1 MAKNTIKLKKYLDVV
16 NEFTATAVAITPG
29 FFLELTSA
37 GLVQAHSTEGGPVLP
52 MVALEDEL
60 QGKGITDN
68 YAVSAKIQVWTAV
81 RGEEVYAL
89 LADGED
95 VAIGDFLISD
105 GNGRLKK
112 YDGTTASDVEF
123 PQSLVAV
130 ALEAVDMSGS
140 SGADPSGRI
149 EVVIM

>member
-16 NEFTATAVAITPG
+16 NEFTATAVEITPG
-29 FFLELTSA
+29 MLLELTSD
-37 GLVQAHSTEGGPVLP
+37 GLVQAHSNAGGPALT
-52 MVALEDEL
+52 MFALEDEL
-60 QGKGITDN
+60 QGKGIDDN
-68 YAVSAKIQVWTAV
+68 YAASAKVQVWTAV

-95 VAIGDFLISD
+95 VSTGDFLVSD
-105 GNGRLKK
+105 GTGKLKAFTP
-112 YDGTTASDVEF
+112 DSSAVIVEQT
-123 PQSLVAV
+123 PVAI

-149 EVVIM
+149 KVVIL

>member
-29 FFLELTSA
+29 MLLELTSD

-52 MVALEDEL
+52 MFALEDEL

-95 VAIGDFLISD
+95 VAVGDFLVSD
-105 GNGRLKK
+105 GTGKLKAA
-112 YDGTTASDVEF
+112 TADSSAVVVEEF
-123 PQSLVAV
+123 PIAI

-149 EVVIM
+149 KVVIL

>member
-29 FFLELTSA
+29 FFLELTSD
-37 GLVQAHSTEGGPVLP
+37 GYVQAHSTEGGPVLP

-123 PQSLVAV
+123 PQSIVAV

>member
-29 FFLELTSA
+29 MLLELTSD

-52 MVALEDEL
+52 MFALEDEL

-89 LADGED
+89 LADGEE
-95 VAIGDFLISD
+95 VAAGDFLISD
-105 GNGRLKK
+105 GNGKLKK
-112 YDGTTASDVEF
+112 YDGNTASDVEF

-130 ALEAVDMSGS
+130 ALEAVDMSDS

-149 EVVIM
+149 KVVIM

>member
-29 FFLELTSA
+29 MLLELTSA
-37 GLVQAHSTEGGPVLP
+37 ELVQAHSTEGGPVLP
-52 MVALEDEL
+52 MFALEDEL
-60 QGKGITDN
+60 QGKGITDD

-95 VAIGDFLISD
+95 VAVGDFLISD
-105 GNGRLKK
+105 GTGKLKAA
-112 YDGTTASDVEF
+112 TADSSAVVVEEF
-123 PQSLVAV
+123 PIAI
-130 ALEAVDMSGS
+130 ALEAVDMGGS

-149 EVVIM
+149 KVVIL